1 MNPKVSVVTVCL
13 NNIGVIRPTMESIL
27 NQTYDNIERIVIDG
41 RSTDGTFEYLSS
53 IKEKLTVLISEPDG
67 GIYDAMNK
75 GIEVATGDYII
86 FINAGDRLRA
96 PDVVK
101 TVMTD
106 ADIADSKIIAG
117 RYQYEYGG
125 RITKYIRPIKAG
137 KEGCALPHQAVFV
150 NTTLQ
155 KKNLFDTRYRVA
167 GDYELWRRLES
178 KGLFD
183 VRYIDNIIS
192 VFSYGGVSSNQKNDP
207 RRYLEGAYIDCLY
220 SNRFGYVDLLKL
232 FGKVTLRRVLYALLG
247 GRLFFK
253 LLRAIKIFEH
263 IKKPRKDSS
272 GKQGER
278 YA

>member
-1 MNPKVSVVTVCL
+1 MSLKVSVVTVCL
-13 NNIGVIRPTMESIL
+13 NNSAVIRTTMESIL
-27 NQTYDNIERIVIDG
+27 NQTYGNVERIVIDG
-41 RSTDGTFEYLSS
+41 KSTDGTVEYLWSL
-53 IKEKLTVLISEPDG
+53 KDRLTVLISEPDN

-75 GIEVATGDYII
+75 GIMAATGDYII
-86 FINAGDRLRA
+86 FINAGDRLRT
-96 PDVVK
+96 PDAIER
-101 TVMTD
+101 VMTD
-106 ADIADSKIIAG
+106 DDIAGSRPKIISG
-117 RYQYEYGG
+117 RFQYEYDGK
-125 RITKYIRPIKAG
+125 ITKYIRPIKAG

-155 KKNLFDTRYRVA
+155 KENLFDTRYRVA

-220 SNRFGYVDLLKL
+220 SNRFGYTDLLKL
-232 FGKVTLRRVLYALLG
+232 FGKVTLRRALYALLG

-253 LLRAIKIFEH
+253 LLRAIKIVEH
-263 IKKPRKDSS
+263 IKKPHKDIS
-272 GKQGER
+272 GK
-278 YA
+278 